1 MKCGLDFSKLRV
13 RVAIKC
19 VQCLEYFTV
28 TAFDPCCLLVM
39 SFSVA
44 APLSPSVK
52 NISNTSPP
60 KQTLNMLL
68 VLLGLLHVE
77 KG

>member
-1 MKCGLDFSKLRV
+1 MKCGLEFSKLRV

-19 VQCLEYFTV
+19 VLYLEHFAV
-28 TAFDPCCLLVM
+28 TAFDLCCLLVM

-52 NISNTSPP
+52 NISDTSRS
-60 KQTLNMLL
+60 KADSEYVTCFTG
-68 VLLGLLHVE
+68 VA
-77 KG
+77 